1 MTCMLLERA
10 LEASGDDLDDAI
22 KSLKELHLME
32 SNQAN
37 QSATGSTFEMSRQQS
52 SHLLKVRV
60 LNSKQITCVDPFVSY
75 ELMEYTLHCI
85 VASSGVDTTTKHQP
99 GADSHQVS
107 NTRPKCVDLFVRET
121 SNVSE
126 MDDARAHVSRAL
138 EALMKSILEGAGA
151 EAAQSLHQ
159 NAVLKRAVEIQDER
173 QKEFDER
180 SHEVQGLKHL
190 VVQYQEELRTLEVTT
205 SRVYL
210 VLKCIPGLKVI
221 ERVYV
226 VLNFRSLCIY
236 ILQNKRHCPNGK
248 GAEISIGSNLFG
260 L

>member
-1 MTCMLLERA
+1 MVSATMAEAEREAAALRTLVVRKPGFGLPAACPTCLPVLLSPDADEPPPYLPRNPVSSCGPCELDATDAGAAAPLLERA

-22 KSLKELHLME
+22 NSLKELHLME

-52 SHLLKVRV
+52 PFLLM
-60 LNSKQITCVDPFVSY
+60 LAG
-75 ELMEYTLHCI
+75 I
-85 VASSGVDTTTKHQP
+85 VASSGVDTTTQHQP

-190 VVQYQEELRTLEVTT
+190 VVQYQEELRTLE
-205 SRVYL
+205 
-210 VLKCIPGLKVI
+210 
-221 ERVYV
+221 
-226 VLNFRSLCIY
+226 
-236 ILQNKRHCPNGK
+236 GK
-248 GAEISIGSNLFG
+248 
-260 L
+260 